1 MIAFKTLSS
10 QHLILSDCCLKFF
23 QVERLKV
30 GDILKPTFGKCFF
43 RQGYHI
49 NSQRADIINKSAFG
63 EVITSRHLAAPFP
76 KKQTFPFSSQ
86 EA

>member
-1 MIAFKTLSS
+1 MTAFKTLSS

-23 QVERLKV
+23 QVERLEIS
-30 GDILKPTFGKCFF
+30 DIPQTDFRQMLF

-49 NSQRADIINKSAFG
+49 NSQRVDIINKERIRRSNHLPAFG
-63 EVITSRHLAAPFP
+63 CTVP
-76 KKQTFPFSSQ
+76 KETNFPFNQ